1 MFIVKDAGIDDMTDP
16 IVKKTVGDGVEIAL
30 ACWEGQGSAIL
41 CVHGISASCRCW
53 DNLAEAMSPL
63 YTVMAM
69 DLRGRG
75 FSDKPATGYSVSHHC
90 RDIEALLTHE
100 KLDQVVLFGHSL
112 GALIGLEFAARYPD
126 KVERLVLLD
135 GGGQLTAE
143 QRKNVF
149 AGIQPTLDRL
159 GKVFPSKEAYLDL
172 MQRNPLL
179 NPWTPELENYY
190 LYELEEAQGGV
201 RSRVKAEH
209 IKEEADSLT
218 DYDITKFYPLIKCPV
233 LILRAPEGMAAPDN
247 ILLPQQALDKMLEE
261 IPDVKYVDI
270 PGSNHYSIVMQ
281 PQPVRDE
288 VILKFLNQ

>member
-1 MFIVKDAGIDDMTDP
+1 MAEPVM
-16 IVKKTVGDGVEIAL
+16 KKSNGDGLKIAL
-30 ACWEGQGSAIL
+30 ARWEGQGNTIF

-53 DNLAEAMSPL
+53 DNLAVTMSPQ
-63 YTVMAM
+63 YTVLAM

-75 FSDKPATGYSVSHHC
+75 LSDKPATGYSVSHHC

-100 KLDQVVLFGHSL
+100 KLNQVVLLGHSL

-126 KVERLVLLD
+126 KVKRLVLLD
-135 GGGQLTAE
+135 GGGQLTPE
-143 QRKNVF
+143 QRENVF

-159 GKVFPSKEAYLDL
+159 GKVFPSKAAYLDL

-179 NPWTPELENYY
+179 NPWTQELEAYY
-190 LYELEEAQGGV
+190 LYELEEVQGGV

-209 IKEEADSLT
+209 IKEEAGNLT
-218 DYDITKFYPLIKCPV
+218 DYDITKFYPRIKCPV
-233 LILRAPEGMAAPDN
+233 LILRAPEGMAVPDN
-247 ILLPQQALDKMLEE
+247 VLLPQQALDRMLEE

-288 VILKFLNQ
+288 VILDFLSP